1 MLFKKSIYDFVVVG
15 LGNPGPKY
23 ENTRHNIGWR
33 CVDML
38 CNEFSAVEKK
48 DKFHSKLFEGKF
60 KDKRLLLVKPMTFM
74 NNSGTAVSEIVSYYK
89 LNPEQIIII
98 SDDVSMDVGRL
109 RIRKSGSAGGHN
121 GIKDIIELI
130 GSNNIPRVKIGVGQ
144 KPNPDYDLA
153 AWVLGKFSKEDAQ
166 IVDKTL
172 SSAVDAVKTLV
183 TDGIVSAMNKFNR

>member
-1 MLFKKSIYDFVVVG
+1 MLFKKSIYDFGVVG

-38 CNEFSAVEKK
+38 CDEFLGIEKK

-74 NNSGTAVSEIVSYYK
+74 NNSGTAVSEIASYYK

-98 SDDVSMDVGRL
+98 SRN
-109 RIRKSGSAGGHN
+109 R
-121 GIKDIIELI
+121 
-130 GSNNIPRVKIGVGQ
+130 
-144 KPNPDYDLA
+144 A
-153 AWVLGKFSKEDAQ
+153 ARAVLFFA
-166 IVDKTL
+166 
-172 SSAVDAVKTLV
+172 
-183 TDGIVSAMNKFNR
+183 

>member
-74 NNSGTAVSEIVSYYK
+74 NNSGTAISEIVSYYK

-121 GIKDIIELI
+121 GIKDIIELL
-130 GSNNIPRVKIGVGQ
+130 GSDNIPRVKIGVGQ

>member
-74 NNSGTAVSEIVSYYK
+74 NNSGTAISEIVSYYK

-121 GIKDIIELI
+121 GIKDIIELL
-130 GSNNIPRVKIGVGQ
+130 GSDNIPRVKIGVGQ

-153 AWVLGKFSKEDAQ
+153 AWVLGKFPKEDAEV
-166 IVDKTL
+166 VDKTL